1 MAHVGALWV
10 LEFQPL
16 HLELTVHKEDVTN
29 DTAQHVAIRSRV
41 AGIHNHSPAPPGPQ
55 WTTISHTCVRSSMY
69 EHCVTEGPE
78 AGLLS
83 MY

>member
-1 MAHVGALWV
+1 MTLLNMWPSGLGSLA
-10 LEFQPL
+10 FIITP
-16 HLELTVHKEDVTN
+16 
-29 DTAQHVAIRSRV
+29 
-41 AGIHNHSPAPPGPQ
+41 PPPPGPQ